1 MINMFQNIEL
11 FKTNTYLILL
21 MVEWTLVLL
30 FLQYLDFTK
39 LTKGSSETNFNNAI
53 KVQKNGLVVKCQ
65 LHNAFYP
72 SPVRYTLYLFKYKIN
87 LKKMNVKDKIKRI
100 FLQPKVNIIR
110 ISGNICD
117 DFDMTI

>member
-1 MINMFQNIEL
+1 MFQNIEL

-21 MVEWTLVLL
+21 MVKWTLVLL

-39 LTKGSSETNFNNAI
+39 LAKGSSETDFNNAI

-72 SPVRYTLYLFKYKIN
+72 SQVRSIN
-87 LKKMNVKDKIKRI
+87 LSIK
-100 FLQPKVNIIR
+100 
-110 ISGNICD
+110 
-117 DFDMTI
+117 

>member
-1 MINMFQNIEL
+1 MFQNIEL

-21 MVEWTLVLL
+21 MVKWTLVLL

-39 LTKGSSETNFNNAI
+39 GSSETDFNNAI

-72 SPVRYTLYLFKYKIN
+72 SPVRSIYLG
-87 LKKMNVKDKIKRI
+87 IK
-100 FLQPKVNIIR
+100 
-110 ISGNICD
+110 
-117 DFDMTI
+117 

>member
-1 MINMFQNIEL
+1 MFQNIEL

-53 KVQKNGLVVKCQ
+53 KVQKLNVNYTMHFILHQ
-65 LHNAFYP
+65 LDIHCI
-72 SPVRYTLYLFKYKIN
+72 YLS
-87 LKKMNVKDKIKRI
+87 IK
-100 FLQPKVNIIR
+100 
-110 ISGNICD
+110 
-117 DFDMTI
+117 